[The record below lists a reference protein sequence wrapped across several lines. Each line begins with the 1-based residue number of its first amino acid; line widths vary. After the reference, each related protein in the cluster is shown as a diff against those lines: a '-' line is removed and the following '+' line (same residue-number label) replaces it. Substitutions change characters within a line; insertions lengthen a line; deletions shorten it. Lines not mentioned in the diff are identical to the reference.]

1 MMMTS
6 EKISLKHRVVQGT
19 DHIVSDMG
27 REKVM
32 LSISNGKYYN
42 LGAIGGAIWDCISEP
57 VLVSAVVR
65 RLTEEYDVEPSV
77 CEEHVLSFLDSL
89 AREGII
95 SVTAA
100 DTP

>member
-1 MMMTS
+1 MTTS

-19 DHIVSDMG
+19 GHIVSDMG

-42 LGAIGGAIWDCISEP
+42 LGAIGGAIWDCIQEP
-57 VLVSAVVR
+57 VEVGEVVR
-65 RLTEEYDVEPSV
+65 RLTGEYDVDPTV
-77 CEEHVLSFLDSL
+77 CEEHVISFLDSL
-89 AREGII
+89 SREGII

-100 DTP
+100 DMP